1 MVSTLTRI
9 QVLLEKRLKR
19 RGGLM
24 KSVIRKCPS
33 FFLLLVSGLL
43 VSAVASPASPLS
55 GSTSVN
61 YHLVK
66 KVVLGGEGFWDYLGF
81 DPLNRHLFVSHGT
94 HVLVINP
101 ETYKVIGDIPDT
113 PGVHGIAV
121 APELNRGFISDGQA
135 DEVTVFDLKTL
146 KTIGTVKVTGH
157 NPDCITYDPS
167 SRRVFTFNGRSDDA
181 TAIDAKTLKVVGTI
195 ALGGKPEFAV
205 PNGRGMIYN
214 NLEDKS
220 VELAINAHTL
230 KIESRWPMAP
240 CESPSG
246 LAIDARHNILFAGC
260 HNEMMAVINASTG
273 KVVATPAIGAGV
285 DANRFDPQTDLA
297 FSSNGSGTLTVV
309 KEESPTEFKV
319 VENVPTERGARTM
332 ELDPKTHTVF
342 LVTARFMPRPA
353 GPREQHGFQRP
364 RIVPNSFT
372 LLVLKP

>member
-1 MVSTLTRI
+1 MNT
-9 QVLLEKRLKR
+9 
-19 RGGLM
+19 
-24 KSVIRKCPS
+24 VIRKCSS
-33 FFLLLVSGLL
+33 FFFVLISVLLVSVVPGAAKPQKGL
-43 VSAVASPASPLS
+43 
-55 GSTSVN
+55 TTVN

-81 DPLNRHLFVSHGT
+81 DPMNRHLFVSHGT

-101 ETYKVIGDIPDT
+101 DTYKVIGDIPDT

-121 APELNRGFISDGQA
+121 APELHRGFISDGQA
-135 DEVTVFDLKTL
+135 DQVTVFDLKTL

-167 SRRVFTFNGRSDDA
+167 SQRVFTFNGRSDNA

-195 ALGGKPEFAV
+195 TLGGRPEFAV

-220 VELAINAHTL
+220 VELAINTHTL

-246 LAIDARHNILFAGC
+246 LAIDAEHNILFAGC
-260 HNEMMAVINASTG
+260 HNEMMAVINANTG
-273 KVVATPAIGAGV
+273 KVVATLPIGAGV
-285 DANRFDPQTDLA
+285 DANRFDSQTDLA

-309 KEESPTEFKV
+309 KEESPSEFYVK
-319 VENVPTERGARTM
+319 EKATTERGARTM
-332 ELDPKTHTVF
+332 ELDPRTHKVF
-342 LVTARFMPRPA
+342 LVTARFGARPA
-353 GPREQHGFQRP
+353 EPTGRGGFQRP
-364 RIVPNSFT
+364 QIVPNSFT
-372 LLVLKP
+372 LLVLEP

>member
-1 MVSTLTRI
+1 
-9 QVLLEKRLKR
+9 
-19 RGGLM
+19 M
-24 KSVIRKCPS
+24 KPFSRKY
-33 FFLLLVSGLL
+33 SGLFL
-43 VSAVASPASPLS
+43 FLILLFVIPFGVQAARPAQPPAA
-55 GSTSVN
+55 VN
-61 YHLVK
+61 YHIVK

-81 DPLNRHLFVSHGT
+81 DPVNRHLFVSHST

-101 ETYKVIGDIPDT
+101 ATDKVVGNIPDT
-113 PGVHGIAV
+113 QGVHGIAV
-121 APELNRGFISDGQA
+121 APELNRGFISDGGA
-135 DEVTVFDLKTL
+135 DQVTVFNLKTL

-167 SRRVFTFNGRSDDA
+167 SQRVFTFNGRSDDA

-220 VELAINAHTL
+220 VELAIDSHTL
-230 KIESRWPMAP
+230 KVESRWPMAP

-260 HNEMMAVINASTG
+260 HNKMMAVINANTG
-273 KVVATPAIGAGV
+273 KVITTLPIGSGV
-285 DANRFDPQTDLA
+285 DANRFDPETGLA
-297 FSSNGSGTLTVV
+297 FSSNGEGNLTVV
-309 KEESPTEFKV
+309 KEESPTDFKV

-332 ELDPKTHTVF
+332 EVDPKTHNVF
-342 LVTARFMPRPA
+342 LVTAKFGPRPA
-353 GPREQHGFQRP
+353 EPAGQHRFRRP
-364 RIVPNSFT
+364 PMVPNSFT

>member
-9 QVLLEKRLKR
+9 QVFLEKRLKR
-19 RGGLM
+19 RGELM

-33 FFLLLVSGLL
+33 FFLLLVSVLL
-43 VSAVASPASPLS
+43 VSAAASPAGSLS
-55 GSTSVN
+55 GPTSVN

-81 DPLNRHLFVSHGT
+81 DPQNRHLFVSHGT

-214 NLEDKS
+214 NLEDMS
-220 VELAINAHTL
+220 VELAINSHTL
-230 KIESRWPMAP
+230 KIESRWPMSP

-260 HNEMMAVINASTG
+260 HNEMMAVINANTG
-273 KVVATPAIGAGV
+273 KVLATPAIGAGV
-285 DANRFDPQTDLA
+285 DANRFDPRTDLA

-332 ELDPKTHTVF
+332 ELDPRTHTVF
-342 LVTARFMPRPA
+342 LVTARFMPRAA
-353 GPREQHGFQRP
+353 GPRGQHGFQRP